1 MKEDLQNQIINTFGL
16 IEALQKSNFF
26 KEFEEFS
33 NSSSNEYWK
42 FPMIYSFIK
51 YRIWSIVI
59 HQQQLKGMFNKY
71 NIKVYAN
78 MSKELQES
86 RIILADLSNENVN
99 IT

>member
-1 MKEDLQNQIINTFGL
+1 
-16 IEALQKSNFF
+16 
-26 KEFEEFS
+26 
-33 NSSSNEYWK
+33 
-42 FPMIYSFIK
+42 MIYSFIK

-86 RIILADLSNENVN
+86 RIILAGLSNENVN

>member
-1 MKEDLQNQIINTFGL
+1 
-16 IEALQKSNFF
+16 
-26 KEFEEFS
+26 
-33 NSSSNEYWK
+33 
-42 FPMIYSFIK
+42 
-51 YRIWSIVI
+51 
-59 HQQQLKGMFNKY
+59 MFNKY

>member
-1 MKEDLQNQIINTFGL
+1 
-16 IEALQKSNFF
+16 
-26 KEFEEFS
+26 
-33 NSSSNEYWK
+33 
-42 FPMIYSFIK
+42 MIYSFIK